1 MYSIIDTHC
10 HVYPDKIARKAAEA
24 TGHFYGL
31 PPKMDGTVETLRQ
44 ISRQAGICH
53 NIINSV
59 ATTGHQV
66 ESINHYIAATAAE
79 SGGTMT
85 GLGTLHPDSPDP
97 EKDIE
102 QILSLGLKGIKLH
115 PEIQGFCIDDP
126 AILRFFEIAG
136 ERLPFLLHLGD
147 KRYDKSN
154 PNRMKKVLESF
165 PHVRF
170 IGAHFAGWSLWEEAT
185 YTLKGYDNLI
195 ADSCSALYALSPEKA
210 VELIHAFGTD
220 RILFGTD
227 YPLMS
232 PLEEMERFDRL
243 SLTETER
250 EKILYRNAAA
260 YYGIS
265 L

>member
-1 MYSIIDTHC
+1 MYPIIDTHC

-24 TGHFYGL
+24 TGRFYGL

-53 NIINSV
+53 NVINSV

-66 ESINHYIAATAAE
+66 ESINRYIASTVEA

-97 EKDIE
+97 EEDIR
-102 QILSLGLKGIKLH
+102 QILELGLKGIKLH

-126 AILRFFEIAG
+126 TILQFFEIVG
-136 ERLPFLLHLGD
+136 DRLPFLLHLGD

-154 PNRMKKVLESF
+154 PGRMKKVLENF

-170 IGAHFAGWSLWEEAT
+170 IGAHFAGWSVWEEAT
-185 YTLKGYDNLI
+185 YNLRRYDNLM
-195 ADSCSALYALSPEKA
+195 ADSSSSLYSLSSEKA
-210 VELIHAFGTD
+210 LELIHAFGTD

-232 PLEEMERFDRL
+232 PLEEMERFDHL
-243 SLTETER
+243 PLTETER
-250 EKILYRNAAA
+250 EKILYRNAAE
-260 YYGIS
+260 YYKIS

>member
-1 MYSIIDTHC
+1 MIIDTHC
-10 HVYPDKIARKAAEA
+10 HVYPDKIAQKAAEA
-24 TGHFYGL
+24 TGHFYGI
-31 PPKMDGTVETLRQ
+31 PPRMDGTVETLK
-44 ISRQAGICH
+44 QASQQVGIGH
-53 NIINSV
+53 SVINSV
-59 ATTGHQV
+59 ATTAHQV
-66 ESINHYIAATAAE
+66 DSINRYIAATVAE
-79 SGGTMT
+79 SGGKMT
-85 GLGTLHPDSPDP
+85 GLGTLHPDSEAP

-102 QILSLGLKGIKLH
+102 QILALGLKGIKLH

-126 AILRFFEIAG
+126 RILRFFEIAG

-170 IGAHFAGWSLWEEAT
+170 IGAHFAGWSIWEDAT
-185 YTLKGYDNLI
+185 YELKGYDNLV
-195 ADSCSALYALSPEKA
+195 ADSSSSLYAISPEKA
-210 VELIHAFGTD
+210 VELIHAFGAE

-232 PLEEMERFDRL
+232 PVEEMERFDRL
-243 SLTETER
+243 SLTSEER
-250 EKILYRNAAA
+250 EKILWRNAAE
-260 YYGIS
+260 YYKIS

>member
-1 MYSIIDTHC
+1 MIIDTHC
-10 HVYPDKIARKAAEA
+10 HVYPDKIAQKAAEA
-24 TGHFYGL
+24 TGHFYGI
-31 PPKMDGTVETLRQ
+31 PPRMDGTVEALK
-44 ISRQAGICH
+44 QASQQVGIGH
-53 NIINSV
+53 SVINSV
-59 ATTGHQV
+59 ATTAHQV
-66 ESINHYIAATAAE
+66 SSINRYIAATVAE
-79 SGGTMT
+79 NSGRMT
-85 GLGTLHPDSPDP
+85 GLGTLHPDSEDP
-97 EKDIE
+97 ERDID

-126 AILRFFEIAG
+126 RILRFFEIAG

-170 IGAHFAGWSLWEEAT
+170 IGAHFAGWSIWEDAT
-185 YTLKGYDNLI
+185 YELKGYDNLV
-195 ADSCSALYALSPEKA
+195 ADSSSSLYAISPEKA
-210 VELIHAFGTD
+210 VELIHAFGAE

-232 PLEEMERFDRL
+232 PVEEMERFDRL
-243 SLTETER
+243 ELTAQER
-250 EKILYRNAAA
+250 EKILWRNAAE
-260 YYGIS
+260 YYKIS